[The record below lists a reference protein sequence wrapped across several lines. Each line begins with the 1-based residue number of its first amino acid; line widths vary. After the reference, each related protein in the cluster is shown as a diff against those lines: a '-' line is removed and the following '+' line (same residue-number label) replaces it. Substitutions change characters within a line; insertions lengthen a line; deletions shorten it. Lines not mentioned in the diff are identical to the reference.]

1 MEHNNLIIIYNLGNM
16 NSGKVIQTESKA
28 VLNTY
33 IDLGYKLISVSWM
46 TVTEYLKAAK
56 VK

>member
-1 MEHNNLIIIYNLGNM
+1 MEHNNLIVIYNLGNM
-16 NSGKVIQTESKA
+16 NTGKVIQTESKS

-33 IDLGYKLISVSWM
+33 IGLGYKLISVSWLS
-46 TVTEYLKAAK
+46 VTEYLRAK

>member
-1 MEHNNLIIIYNLGNM
+1 MEHNNLIIVYSLGNM
-16 NSGKVIQTESKA
+16 NSGKVIHTESKA

-46 TVTEYLKAAK
+46 TVTEYLKAK
-56 VK
+56 IK